1 MSKFDDF
8 KKGLKKVFQQDPEA
22 KKNFKGTATVT
33 GAFAGAAAAFTASK
47 GKPAAA
53 LIGAVVGGVAGYK
66 GAGKVL
72 ADIDATKDS
81 VPSPDPFAGIK
92 RKRAAKNEAK
102 EAAAPETG
110 TPAAPKDAASKEAPK
125 EAKEAKPAASPRRK
139 RGGPKPD

>member
-92 RKRAAKNEAK
+92 RRRAAKNEAK
-102 EAAAPETG
+102 EAKAPETE
-110 TPAAPKDAASKEAPK
+110 TPPASKDAAKEAP
-125 EAKEAKPAASPRRK
+125 KEAKPAASPRRK